1 MSDEAIAVFQ
11 VEARENLELIEQ
23 GLLDLLDRPEDRDL
37 VDAVFRG
44 LHTLKGSGSMFG
56 FDALAG
62 FTHHCETAF
71 DRVRK
76 GEVAA
81 TTDLVSAVLAAR
93 DHMRQLMEDPSG
105 DHGAAGDV
113 LLADLERAVRDAD
126 GAGPPAVVTPG
137 LTTWR
142 IKFDLPANAF
152 KNGANPLAL
161 LAEMREMGEA
171 RVVVDASRVPP
182 LSQIEPTDHYLAWDV
197 TLTTDQGRDAIEDV
211 FIFVIDDMNLS
222 IEALDSSAEATPVEA
237 VAEASP
243 PPPAQAVAPT
253 PTPAPVV
260 SAPQASA
267 PVANDPVET
276 AGGAKAAKTVE
287 SVRVPADRLDE
298 LMDRVGEL
306 VIAQSRL
313 TQISN
318 SGTDTALRA
327 VSEEI
332 ERLSGEL
339 RDTMMVLR
347 MVPVATLFGRFRRL
361 VHDLARET
369 GKAIDLSTDGETT
382 EIDKTVIERLADP
395 LVHLIRNAADH
406 GLETA
411 EDRAAAGKPATGRIR
426 LSAHQSGGEVVITI
440 RDDGRG
446 IDRDR
451 VRAKAEQQGLIEP
464 GAALSD
470 HDLLQMIF
478 HPGFS
483 TASAVTNLS
492 GRGVGMDVVKRTIE
506 ALRGSIDIASRP
518 GEGSEVSLRIP
529 LTLAIIDGLLVR
541 VGQGRYVIPLGAV
554 EECLEL
560 SLDEDL
566 RSRGRSFISLRNSLV
581 PYLRLREMFETG
593 TPPEL
598 HQKVVVVSTGSE
610 RIGLVVDQIIGDHQ
624 TVIKSMSKLHSGL
637 PTFSGATILGD
648 GGVALILDVGHLV
661 AKGQQQEAQMRE
673 AI

>member
-93 DHMRQLMEDPSG
+93 DHMRRLMENPSG

-113 LLADLERAVRDAD
+113 LLADLERAVREADDA
-126 GAGPPAVVTPG
+126 AVPAASGPVMS
-137 LTTWR
+137 TWR
-142 IKFDLPANAF
+142 IRFDLPSNAF
-152 KNGANPLAL
+152 KNGTNPLAL
-161 LAEMREMGEA
+161 LAEIRDLGEA
-171 RVVVDASRVPP
+171 RVTADLSRIPA
-182 LSQIEPTDHYLAWDV
+182 LDQIEPTSHHLAWNV
-197 TLTTDQGRDAIEDV
+197 ILTTDQGRAAIEDV
-211 FIFVIDDMNLS
+211 FIFVMDDMTLS
-222 IEALDSSAEATPVEA
+222 IEALEDSDA
-237 VAEASP
+237 
-243 PPPAQAVAPT
+243 PAADM
-253 PTPAPVV
+253 PAPVIA
-260 SAPQASA
+260 APATIAPATAPSPAPA
-267 PVANDPVET
+267 PVQAIDET
-276 AGGAKAAKTVE
+276 ADAGAARQTKAVE

-313 TQISN
+313 SQLAD
-318 SGTDTALRA
+318 GGADLALRA

-332 ERLSGEL
+332 ARLSGEL

-369 GKAIDLSTDGETT
+369 GKAIELSTDGETT

-451 VRAKAEQQGLIEP
+451 VRAKAEAQGLIEP
-464 GAALSD
+464 GAAISD

-483 TASAVTNLS
+483 TAAAVTNLS

-541 VGQGRYVIPLGAV
+541 VGHGRYVIPLGAV

-560 SLDEDL
+560 SLDEDM

-581 PYLRLREMFETG
+581 PFLRLREMFDTG

-598 HQKVVVVSTGSE
+598 HQKVVVVSTGQE

-648 GGVALILDVGHLV
+648 GGVALILDVAHLV
-661 AKGQQQEAQMRE
+661 AQGQQQEAQMRE
-673 AI
+673 AV